1 MSLKGPPCS
10 TKLENRVIVPKPRQ
24 KWDELDKRKAQLNAN
39 SFISYIMLLIEMN
52 IIVYA
57 NVSWLKTFEGFLK

>member
-1 MSLKGPPCS
+1 M
-10 TKLENRVIVPKPRQ
+10 IVPKPRQ

-57 NVSWLKTFEGFLK
+57 NVSWLKIFEGFLK